1 MKTEWREGIGVEV
14 LNLLG
19 FIALFDN
26 RAPNNRALENDHC
39 VFDLIPIRIL
49 DTARIPAQYCYNP
62 PRVNGKPSL
71 LLDLPH
77 DRLRRRFSGLNG
89 TRGKTPKVVML
100 LLAENPAA
108 LVPNN
113 CRHCWHEQ

>member
-1 MKTEWREGIGVEV
+1 MSMGNAKVGAMPPRVRTSKVRQFHVACKYLSGIMKTEWREGIGVEV

-49 DTARIPAQYCYNP
+49 DTARIPAQ
-62 PRVNGKPSL
+62 
-71 LLDLPH
+71 
-77 DRLRRRFSGLNG
+77 
-89 TRGKTPKVVML
+89 
-100 LLAENPAA
+100 
-108 LVPNN
+108 
-113 CRHCWHEQ
+113 